1 MFQVFRRQ
9 RYRTRWRN
17 FLQDK
22 RETSCDV
29 VAIPSLEDLE
39 RWVLQK
45 VSCRRS
51 IKTRLPARRFITRLW
66 KQRQAPASLIWGQS
80 PPAALP
86 SLPIAPPTTTA
97 CPLFELFLISL
108 KLKSFF
114 KLSKYAGDD
123 LLPCVE
129 EVFQALVPTLGHE
142 LWVMTERVRWWI
154 HPAEMSFL
162 CLASGVFQSKADAPL
177 LWREPVGGLGIWPG
191 CLLGQVFHVLL
202 GGDVQTH
209 WRDCFSGKAGGGA
222 AAPAAWPWL
231 EKQQMMERCMKLRL
245 WNKIILIV
253 SSSVIE
259 EPCGDPCTEA
269 DCLHRRWRTSH
280 SRHFTVT
287 LVTLSF
293 YF

>member
-1 MFQVFRRQ
+1 MLQVFRRQ

-22 RETSCDV
+22 REKSCDV

-142 LWVMTERVRWWI
+142 LWVMTQRVRWWI

-162 CLASGVFQSKADAPL
+162 CLGFFRVKLMLLCYEESQLGVWASDQDASL
-177 LWREPVGGLGIWPG
+177 VRCFMSYWEETSRHTGEIVSLEKLEE
-191 CLLGQVFHVLL
+191 VLL
-202 GGDVQTH
+202 HLQ
-209 WRDCFSGKAGGGA
+209 
-222 AAPAAWPWL
+222 P
-231 EKQQMMERCMKLRL
+231 
-245 WNKIILIV
+245 
-253 SSSVIE
+253 
-259 EPCGDPCTEA
+259 DP
-269 DCLHRRWRTSH
+269 D
-280 SRHFTVT
+280 
-287 LVTLSF
+287 
-293 YF
+293 

>member
-1 MFQVFRRQ
+1 MWCRCNPV
-9 RYRTRWRN
+9 TGGSWTMGAAEG
-17 FLQDK
+17 FLQTVYK
-22 RETSCDV
+22 NQATSQAFYNQAMKTEAGTCEPNLR
-29 VAIPSLEDLE
+29 AKS
-39 RWVLQK
+39 
-45 VSCRRS
+45 SCS
-51 IKTRLPARRFITRLW
+51 SPLAAYSTSHNNSMPTIWIIFDFIEIKI
-66 KQRQAPASLIWGQS
+66 
-80 PPAALP
+80 
-86 SLPIAPPTTTA
+86 
-97 CPLFELFLISL
+97 
-108 KLKSFF
+108 FF